1 MTTVYHPNVNTV
13 VPWQANYTYPSQA
26 TQIQKQTVKIQ
37 PMGSQS
43 ITGATGTKI
52 TFQLPSDGYLNTR
65 NSAFSFAL
73 RVYGVH
79 MMKAYIKVA
88 TESGPA
94 TKFYVADEVNPQGI
108 AVTTADALNGYYVV
122 LVSGPFAGQVLKIQD
137 HLADRGVTFF
147 SGNVDGIGDPV
158 DGGFVNA
165 AINSKHECIVTDNL
179 VSLAAAG
186 IHSLFKRVVIRYGG
200 LVLEDIQ
207 EYAKLAQ
214 LLLVSGAAPDWAT
227 GVGAICDG
235 TSGSGAT
242 THSQDT
248 LLVYSSS
255 NMDYQPGKAQTYQWT
270 PKGSGSGAYIERRFT
285 FNLFAGLTTAQK
297 LLPLKWMAAQFRIE
311 LELAPYDEAFIQ
323 SNFTMLPNES
333 SATGRTGLNYDTNLT
348 TRLSYT
354 IEQPVYI
361 AELMEFDSLYDTAFY
376 AGMQQMGV
384 PIKFTSWHHQSRSVP
399 GDGTQHLPLS
409 ESARS
414 MKAAFAV
421 LTDTTAYPHAEFL
434 TFYHNVGA
442 IRSTTA
448 TAVGKLSEATVN
460 PVQEFQWRIGG
471 RYAPA
476 QPVDCT
482 SGGSEAFLELSKA
495 INSLGDYTFSQRIQP
510 KEWSCEVSA
519 NPGRGQKF
527 IMAQEFE
534 NTDVFPNTISGINA
548 ENQSDLMLK
557 VSFAGTGYT
566 AGSKN
571 LQTFISFDNLLIL
584 REGHLVDLV
593 M

>member
-26 TQIQKQTVKIQ
+26 TQIHKQTVKIQ

-52 TFQLPSDGYLNTR
+52 TFQMPSDGYLNTR
-65 NSAFSFAL
+65 NSAFSFNVRISGVKMAHATL
-73 RVYGVH
+73 RVKVVDSAVTPTFANWFGTAQGITDGNFSTNDFFNEPEKWYVICLDGVN
-79 MMKAYIKVA
+79 AGFVGQISDYVGANQSIVFEA
-88 TESGPA
+88 AVNGSPA
-94 TKFYVADEVNPQGI
+94 TP
-108 AVTTADALNGYYVV
+108 LN
-122 LVSGPFAGQVLKIQD
+122 
-137 HLADRGVTFF
+137 
-147 SGNVDGIGDPV
+147 IGDSRCII
-158 DGGFVNA
+158 VN
-165 AINSKHECIVTDNL
+165 KL
-179 VSLAAAG
+179 VKLASAG
-186 IHSLFKRVVIRYGG
+186 VHSLFKRVVIRYGG

-214 LLLVSGAAPDWAT
+214 LLLTSGAAPSWAS
-227 GVGAICDG
+227 GAGALCDG
-235 TSGSGAT
+235 VTDGGASPLT
-242 THSQDT
+242 QDHMLAYATHG
-248 LLVYSSS
+248 L
-255 NMDYQPGKAQTYQWT
+255 DYVSAHALAHLWVPGGT
-270 PKGSGSGAYIERRFT
+270 PSAPYIERKFT

-311 LELAPYDEAFIQ
+311 LELAPFAEAFIQ
-323 SNFTMLPNES
+323 
-333 SATGRTGLNYDTNLT
+333 Y
-348 TRLSYT
+348 SYT
-354 IEQPVYI
+354 MTNGNAVYSANASNQLTYSIEQPVYI

-384 PIKFTSWHHQSRSVP
+384 PIKFTSWHHQRRSVP
-399 GDGTQHLPLS
+399 GDGTQHFPLS
-409 ESARS
+409 ENARS

-421 LTDTTAYPHAEFL
+421 LTDVSAHPSAEFL
-434 TFYHNVGA
+434 NFYHNVG
-442 IRSTTA
+442 IVRD
-448 TAVGKLSEATVN
+448 AVTGKIAAGTVTN
-460 PVQEFQWRIGG
+460 PVREFQWRIGG
-471 RYAPA
+471 RYSPA

-482 SGGSEAFLELSKA
+482 AGGSEAFLELSKA
-495 INSLGDYTFSQRIQP
+495 INSLGDYTFSQRIRP
-510 KEWSCEVSA
+510 LEWSSDLF
-519 NPGRGQKF
+519 GQRENGQRF

-557 VSFAGTGYT
+557 ITFSGTGYT

-571 LQTFISFDNLLIL
+571 LETFISFDNLLIL